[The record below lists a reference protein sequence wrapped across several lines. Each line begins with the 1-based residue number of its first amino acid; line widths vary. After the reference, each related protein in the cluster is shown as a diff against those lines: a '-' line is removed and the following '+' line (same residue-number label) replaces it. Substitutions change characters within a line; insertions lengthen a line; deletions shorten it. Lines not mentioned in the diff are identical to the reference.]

1 MHASNIQVVL
11 CLMMALGA
19 YSLDPKYRSED
30 FLASR
35 EHGLDTYNIF
45 HIRQCLMSSNK
56 FNHDLATMY
65 NDVSNWYLK
74 IAGEHEVG
82 KELCHKIHC
91 AYDLRNCLHPSFTSL
106 DFLEAVITKSVE
118 VCSSY
123 CQHGLSTTSTSSTSI
138 SNCASR
144 P

>member
-1 MHASNIQVVL
+1 MTPTSIYQAALYLVL
-11 CLMMALGA
+11 ALSVSA
-19 YSLDPKYRSED
+19 LDPKYRSED

-45 HIRQCLMSSNK
+45 HIRQCLMSSSK

-82 KELCHKIHC
+82 EELCQQIHC

-106 DFLEAVITKSVE
+106 EFLEAVITKSVE
-118 VCSSY
+118 VCSAY
-123 CQHGLSTTSTSSTSI
+123 CQHGLSTTSSTSI
-138 SNCASR
+138 SNGASR
-144 P
+144 S